1 RLLSVGTAPSSGL
14 YITRAGNAG
23 VGTTAPAYEL
33 DVTGDI
39 RSTGTIYVD
48 LAGNLTGG
56 YAAAGWVDDGGVVRL
71 ETDADNVGIGL
82 TNPNAKLQVNGTIN
96 ATAMNV
102 GANAVLDEGTSFAG
116 DVTGPWDS
124 LEIASGVVGATE
136 LASTAVSEGDYGN
149 ATQVAQITVD
159 ADGRLTS
166 ASNVSIS
173 FPAEDDPE
181 VGELADNVVPYW
193 NGTTLV
199 NGSMYDVS
207 GNVGIGTTA
216 PGAALQI
223 QGLGSDAGFALR
235 IADNASTDRLV
246 VLDNGN
252 VGIGTTAPGAELDVN
267 GHLLFG
273 NGTENSSA
281 KIIMDSYDVG
291 GGEYHARIYPETYT
305 FQRLSLG
312 TASNSFYNIL
322 AYGPISSTGAITSVS
337 GSNQTVLGAD
347 SGFTSVYYNTSLN
360 GIVLKGW
367 SGGALSES
375 SGDSIVLRWTNSGN
389 VGIGT
394 TAPERLLSVGTAPS
408 SGLYIT
414 RAGNAGVG
422 TTAPAYELDVTGDI
436 RSTGTIYGD
445 LAGNLTGGYAAAGW
459 VDDGGVVRLET
470 DADNVGIGLT
480 NPNAKLQV
488 NGTINATAM
497 NVGANAVLDEGT
509 SFAGDVT
516 GPWDSLEIASGV

>member
-1 RLLSVGTAPSSGL
+1 
-14 YITRAGNAG
+14 
-23 VGTTAPAYEL
+23 
-33 DVTGDI
+33 
-39 RSTGTIYVD
+39 
-48 LAGNLTGG
+48 
-56 YAAAGWVDDGGVVRL
+56 
-71 ETDADNVGIGL
+71 
-82 TNPNAKLQVNGTIN
+82 
-96 ATAMNV
+96 
-102 GANAVLDEGTSFAG
+102 
-116 DVTGPWDS
+116 
-124 LEIASGVVGATE
+124 VVGATE

-193 NGTTLV
+193 NGTTLI
-199 NGSMYDVS
+199 NGTMYDV
-207 GNVGIGTTA
+207 G
-216 PGAALQI
+216 
-223 QGLGSDAGFALR
+223 
-235 IADNASTDRLV
+235 
-246 VLDNGN
+246 
-252 VGIGTTAPGAELDVN
+252 
-267 GHLLFG
+267 
-273 NGTENSSA
+273 
-281 KIIMDSYDVG
+281 
-291 GGEYHARIYPETYT
+291 
-305 FQRLSLG
+305 
-312 TASNSFYNIL
+312 
-322 AYGPISSTGAITSVS
+322 
-337 GSNQTVLGAD
+337 
-347 SGFTSVYYNTSLN
+347 
-360 GIVLKGW
+360 
-367 SGGALSES
+367 
-375 SGDSIVLRWTNSGN
+375 GN

-470 DADNVGIGLT
+470 DSDNVGIGTSAPERLLSVGTAPSSGLFVTRAGNVGIGTTSPIEALEVAGQVAWSGNILPSGTGTFNQLLRAQGDGSIVWQNESAGGWEIQDGNTVRLNNDSYVVGIGTTLPLNKVHVQGSGGGLAGIYMNSAVPANTSYTLYNEGGTLKWNNNTLATGASVSGTPGFIGKFTATDAIGDSVIFEDGATGNVGIGWTLPTARLFIAGAGSDAGFALRVTDELRRDRLIVQDNGNVGIGLT